1 MAFEYV
7 NRKQDRYYLQAAKT
21 RTGKTRYYFGRKM
34 TGTPVD
40 QVPEGKEA
48 YESPETG
55 QVLLRKS
62 KPTRITAEE
71 REAVADGI
79 RRYAK
84 LESFLLDVYGD
95 SLTVYLSTMDEHATS
110 RLLESIRGL
119 GFMQHTSQ
127 FMKQAIVQTSTFS
140 KAVRFQLVDEKKRL
154 FSIER
159 WCFRGSIDDWID
171 LEYAKPLSKLVQK
184 YFPTL
189 GTDEF
194 YEWV

>member
-1 MAFEYV
+1 MAFEHV
-7 NRKQDRYYLQAAKT
+7 NRKQDRYYLQATKT
-21 RTGKTRYYFGRKM
+21 RTGKTHYYFGRKM

-62 KPTRITAEE
+62 KPTRITTEE
-71 REAVADGI
+71 REVVADGI

-84 LESFLLDVYGD
+84 LESFLIDVYGD
-95 SLTVYLSTMDEHATS
+95 SLTVYLSTMDEQATS
-110 RLLESIRGL
+110 RLFESTIGL
-119 GFMQHTSQ
+119 GFMQHTAQ
-127 FMKQAIVQTSTFS
+127 FIKQAIAQTSTFS
-140 KAVRFQLVDEKKRL
+140 KVVRFQLVNEKKRL

-171 LEYAKPLSKLVQK
+171 LEYAKALPQLVKK